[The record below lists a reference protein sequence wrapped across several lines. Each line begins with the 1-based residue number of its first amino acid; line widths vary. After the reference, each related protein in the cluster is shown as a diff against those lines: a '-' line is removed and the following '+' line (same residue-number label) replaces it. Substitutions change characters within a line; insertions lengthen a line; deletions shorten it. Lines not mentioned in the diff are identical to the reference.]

1 MEIKHIKTEEF
12 NKEVL
17 ESDKP
22 VLVDLWADW
31 CGPCKMLGPVL
42 EQVAGEQDDV
52 KIVKVNVDEEQAI
65 AEKYN
70 IRSIPTLLLFKNGE
84 CVAKS
89 IGFISREQVLQFI
102 GK

>member
-31 CGPCKMLGPVL
+31 CGPCKMLAPTVSEIADEYEG
-42 EQVAGEQDDV
+42 
-52 KIVKVNVDEEQAI
+52 KVKVCKLDVDQAMDI
-65 AEKYN
+65 AMSYGVA
-70 IRSIPTLLLFKNGE
+70 SIPTLILFKDGE
-84 CVAKS
+84 IVKKS
-89 IGFISREQVLQFI
+89 VGVVSKEEIEAMWS
-102 GK
+102 